1 MSETP
6 ALEGAHRAHIEC
18 EVNVDS
24 LAYWNDPTG
33 EKDRNFVSPFE
44 TQVSR
49 AVRFLFVSC
58 EFALITAGVSCF
70 EGQREVLDI
79 FC

>member
-6 ALEGAHRAHIEC
+6 ALEGARRAHIEC
-18 EVNVDS
+18 EINVDS

-33 EKDRNFVSPFE
+33 EKDQNFVSPFE

-49 AVRFLFVSC
+49 AVQFPFVFY
-58 EFALITAGVSCF
+58 EFALIRAGVSCF
-70 EGQREVLDI
+70 KGRREVLDI